1 MSRETKD
8 KPNYKI
14 LMKKCMLKIIL
25 LGNLSDFFFL
35 PNLFTEPLSLLPKV
49 GQGGRKRVQ

>member
-14 LMKKCMLKIIL
+14 LMKKCMLKISL

-35 PNLFTEPLSLLPKV
+35 PNLFTEPLSLFPKV
-49 GQGGRKRVQ
+49 GQGGRKRVH